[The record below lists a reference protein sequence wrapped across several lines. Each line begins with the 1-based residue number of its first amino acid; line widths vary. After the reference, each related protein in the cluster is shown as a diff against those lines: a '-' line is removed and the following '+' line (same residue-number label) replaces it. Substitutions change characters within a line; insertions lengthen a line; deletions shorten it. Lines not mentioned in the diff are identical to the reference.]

1 MSDMYLNAVLMMAVA
16 LVATLLLMMLAKPAL
31 NMWFLLRGFVSTL
44 WFAAVVSWM
53 VHSHAHRTSTV
64 KSSLRERLKGW
75 LVTLGHVAMQRT
87 NDPDWINATEF
98 RYADRVFIPP
108 FTFRR
113 VQDDK
118 PEPPDWGI

>member
-1 MSDMYLNAVLMMAVA
+1 MSDMYLNAVLMMATA

-31 NMWFLLRGFVSTL
+31 NVWFILCMTTDAL

-53 VHSHAHRTSTV
+53 IHSHAHRTSTV
-64 KSSLRERLKGW
+64 KSPLRERLKGW

-87 NDPDWINATEF
+87 NDPDWINLTEF
-98 RYADRVFIPP
+98 RYADRIFIPP

-113 VQDDK
+113 AKD
-118 PEPPDWGI
+118 ESERPDPGV